1 MNTMTAPQAQ
11 NKTERRV
18 TVHPVTLPRVVHSE
32 WIKLRSLR
40 STRITLLVSFVLMAG
55 LGVVTAAVTASQWS
69 RLPAASRA
77 GFDAVSTV
85 LTGYQ
90 FAQLAVGVLG
100 VVVISNEYSS
110 GMIRATLAAVP
121 RRLPVLWAK
130 AGVFA
135 IVTLVAMTAAS
146 LIAFAGGMALLSAH
160 HLQVSLAAPGVARAV
175 LGAGLYLAA
184 VGLLGVG
191 LGALLRNTAGAIAAV
206 VGALLFLPLLSS
218 LLGSWFKAHVS
229 PYLPSNAGAALL
241 HVHQQAGSLSP
252 WAGFAVMCGWAV
264 AALAG
269 AAWVLKRRDA

>member
-184 VGLLGVG
+184 VGLLG
-191 LGALLRNTAGAIAAV
+191 
-206 VGALLFLPLLSS
+206 
-218 LLGSWFKAHVS
+218 W
-229 PYLPSNAGAALL
+229 
-241 HVHQQAGSLSP
+241 
-252 WAGFAVMCGWAV
+252 
-264 AALAG
+264 
-269 AAWVLKRRDA
+269 AWVRCCGILPGRSLPWSARCCSCRCCPACWGRGSRPTSARTCPATPGRRCFTCTSRLARYRRGPGSR